1 MKLSAREKRFVAAA
15 LVSAALFAVLEFGVL
30 PEREEWAGGAEELLR
45 LQKQLRHR
53 RELAAAA
60 AELQNQA
67 AALQARLQAEEG
79 RLLAATE
86 VNQAGAELEQ
96 WISQRAA
103 EHQLEVVRSDFL
115 PAEALGES
123 YVRVPVRL
131 ELSGRITSL
140 VQFFTALLQGERRVA
155 LEEVQINMFGV
166 SNEKRV
172 RCMVV
177 VAGLMKN
184 PT

>member
-1 MKLSAREKRFVAAA
+1 V
-15 LVSAALFAVLEFGVL
+15 
-30 PEREEWAGGAEELLR
+30 GGEEELLH
-45 LQKQLRHR
+45 LHKELRHR
-53 RELAAAA
+53 RELAAAT
-60 AELQNQA
+60 AELQNQTA
-67 AALQARLQAEEG
+67 AQQARLQAEEG

-115 PAEALGES
+115 PPGALGET

-131 ELSGRITSL
+131 ELSGRIGSL
-140 VQFFTALLQGERRVA
+140 VQFFTALLRGERRVA
-155 LEEVQINMFGV
+155 LEEVQINVFGV
-166 SNEKRV
+166 SGEKRV
-172 RCMVV
+172 RCTVV

-184 PT
+184 ST